1 MAELALRM
9 VVSLAVVVGL
19 LLLIARLGARRFSG
33 RAGAAVQVLH
43 RQQLGRGSAL
53 TVVTVG
59 GRTLVLGTTEQQVRV
74 LAELDADEAATVAG
88 QDGAPLDPGTGTT
101 DGDRE
106 DVTTRSPR
114 LATVTA
120 LPSLSVVPAPADESE
135 PATEQPEQTSRTDLG
150 DPVDHRSEGPQQQ
163 GTAVTVVTDD
173 AAPVPSAPTFPA
185 APAVAAV
192 LPALGEQ
199 PGPYAGHAAAI
210 LGRLAPAGASAGV
223 GPRPTDE
230 AAVGTAAEP
239 AHDLTGGLTGDL
251 TAPDAAVDAGSLAAA
266 AVSGRHRS
274 DHPALTGPAPAAA
287 FEPVRPDP
295 TAPRVVARHRVT
307 TTAPALG
314 AAATPVAP
322 ALAAAADV
330 PAVVP
335 AVLPAAG
342 PEVVPAPPLGAT
354 APATVSGLPAA
365 AAVAVPA
372 VNPAELL
379 LAQETATDATTTT
392 GTPLETAGTATA
404 ASTPG
409 PATAAP
415 AADDFAAQLA
425 AWLADPTPLTPT
437 ATDATDATGTATTG
451 ATPGTEAPAAGPGR
465 ATRAERRTARGL
477 VRRARRTVPE
487 PAATPAVPATRAPG
501 PAPTP
506 APARPAARSTAPA
519 TPTTSG
525 PLAGSVLS
533 PQTWRQALAA
543 VSGRAS

>member
-88 QDGAPLDPGTGTT
+88 QDGAPLDPGTT

-120 LPSLSVVPAPADESE
+120 LPSLSVVPAPADEPE

-150 DPVDHRSEGPQQQ
+150 DPVDHRSEGRQQQ

-173 AAPVPSAPTFPA
+173 AAPVPSAPAFPA
-185 APAVAAV
+185 APAV

-230 AAVGTAAEP
+230 ATVGTAAEP
-239 AHDLTGGLTGDL
+239 AHDLTGDLTGGPTGGL

-295 TAPRVVARHRVT
+295 TAPRVVARHRVA

-322 ALAAAADV
+322 ALAAPADV

-335 AVLPAAG
+335 AVLPATG
-342 PEVVPAPPLGAT
+342 PEVVPAPPLGA
-354 APATVSGLPAA
+354 APATVSGLPAPV
-365 AAVAVPA
+365 AVAVPA

-392 GTPLETAGTATA
+392 GIPLGTAGTATA

-437 ATDATDATGTATTG
+437 AADATGTATTG

-477 VRRARRTVPE
+477 VRRA
-487 PAATPAVPATRAPG
+487 
-501 PAPTP
+501 
-506 APARPAARSTAPA
+506 
-519 TPTTSG
+519 
-525 PLAGSVLS
+525 
-533 PQTWRQALAA
+533 
-543 VSGRAS
+543 